1 MTSRSYFGKMNS
13 ILGSV
18 VPLAMF
24 VMHANEGYKIFW
36 HRRDPGPERQE
47 STSNIFQRQ
56 NKCSHHQNYFM
67 TALSIGRSLVLLRAS
82 RNRSRCQHV
91 HSNYLT
97 TTLLGENFLRQI
109 SRSTYNT
116 LTKPQTTIS
125 CINGKLKLP
134 SEKYVIIFSYFSF
147 SISVKSRITDQI
159 LVSMTQLFIPVI
171 LGALQVFISP

>member
-1 MTSRSYFGKMNS
+1 
-13 ILGSV
+13 
-18 VPLAMF
+18 MF
-24 VMHANEGYKIFW
+24 CLSAHANEGYKILW
-36 HRRDPGPERQE
+36 HRRDPGPTKRQE

-82 RNRSRCQHV
+82 RNRNRCQHV

-159 LVSMTQLFIPVI
+159 LVSMTLLFIPVI
-171 LGALQVFISP
+171 LGALQIFISP

>member
-1 MTSRSYFGKMNS
+1 MKFDQDLCLKCDMISRCYFGKMNS

-134 SEKYVIIFSYFSF
+134 SEKYVIIFSYFHF
-147 SISVKSRITDQI
+147 
-159 LVSMTQLFIPVI
+159 LF
-171 LGALQVFISP
+171 Q

>member
-1 MTSRSYFGKMNS
+1 
-13 ILGSV
+13 
-18 VPLAMF
+18 
-24 VMHANEGYKIFW
+24 MHADEGYKILW

-109 SRSTYNT
+109 SWSTYNT
-116 LTKPQTTIS
+116 LTKTQTTIS
-125 CINGKLKLP
+125 CIDRKLKLAF
-134 SEKYVIIFSYFSF
+134 SKRHHHLFIFLIFYFS
-147 SISVKSRITDQI
+147 K
-159 LVSMTQLFIPVI
+159 VSHR
-171 LGALQVFISP
+171 

>member
-1 MTSRSYFGKMNS
+1 MLSSSKLFYDSASY
-13 ILGSV
+13 
-18 VPLAMF
+18 
-24 VMHANEGYKIFW
+24 
-36 HRRDPGPERQE
+36 
-47 STSNIFQRQ
+47 
-56 NKCSHHQNYFM
+56 
-67 TALSIGRSLVLLRAS
+67 SIGRNLVLRRAS
-82 RNRSRCQHV
+82 ENRSHCQHV